1 MCGLVGFVDPK
12 RRWARSELHALARRM
27 AGTLVLRGPDDQG
40 TWADEDNGLALG
52 FRRLSIIDLTEAGH
66 QPMLSADQKAVIV
79 FNGEIYNA
87 NRLRPDLEARGVV
100 LRGRS
105 DTEVMIEAC
114 RLWGVEAAVSRFNG
128 MFAFAYWDR
137 EDQRLFLVR
146 DRMGIKPLYY
156 GMSGQ
161 CFFFGSQPKAFF
173 PHPDWQARLNGTALA
188 EYLRLNYVPHHLS
201 IYEGLAQVPPG
212 GVVSIRPGGAQI
224 GPVRRSYYWNFR
236 AIAREGIAN
245 RFAGTHQDAVDEL
258 NGLLREAVRDQLVAD
273 VPLGAFLSG
282 GIDSSI
288 VVAMM
293 KEVASNDVRT
303 FSIGFGERQYD
314 EAPFARRIAAHLGT
328 DHAEMYVRSEEA
340 LGLIPEV
347 ASWYD
352 EPLADN
358 SMIATYLVSR
368 LARER
373 VTIALSGDGGDE
385 LFGGYPWYRRGWA
398 LGATLGRVPRSVRA
412 SLASAIRFLSVK
424 SWDRVGNVVPRRLR
438 PERVGDRA
446 HKVAM
451 LLDFSRSDHVYR
463 YLVSQWNDPA
473 ELCLL
478 AEPEGADQWMASG
491 RDDVPE
497 FLERMLYYD
506 TIGYLPD
513 DILTKVDRASMAVSL
528 EARVPIL
535 DHRIVEFAWRLPMSV
550 RMMGGKPKGLLRQV
564 LARYVP
570 SDLFERPKQGFE
582 LPIADWL
589 RGGLREWAED
599 LISESA
605 LKQDG
610 IFAPALV
617 RQRWREHLN
626 GNRNWQYS
634 LWNVLMFQE
643 WKRAWLDQPRDG
655 AAVERIAI
663 KAAT

>member
-1 MCGLVGFVDPK
+1 
-12 RRWARSELHALARRM
+12 M
-27 AGTLVLRGPDDQG
+27 AGTLLLRGPDDHG
-40 TWADEDNGLALG
+40 TWADEDNGLAFG
-52 FRRLSIIDLTEAGH
+52 FRRLSIIDLTAAGH

-79 FNGEIYNA
+79 FNGEVYNA
-87 NRLRPDLEARGVV
+87 NRLRPELEERGVV
-100 LRGRS
+100 FRGRS

-137 EDQRLFLVR
+137 ESRRLFLVR

-156 GMSGQ
+156 GASGD

-173 PHPDWQARLNGTALA
+173 PHPDWQARLDATALA

-201 IYEGLAQVPPG
+201 IYDGLAQVPPG
-212 GVVSIRPGGAQI
+212 GIVSIRLGRGETARTER
-224 GPVRRSYYWNFR
+224 GYYWNFR
-236 AIAREGIAN
+236 SVARQAIGN
-245 RFAGTHQDAVDEL
+245 RFTGTKEDAVDEL

-293 KEVASNDVRT
+293 KEAASNDIRT
-303 FSIGFGERQYD
+303 FSIGFGESQYN
-314 EAPFARRIAAHLGT
+314 EAPFAKAIAAHLGT
-328 DHAEMYVRSEEA
+328 NHSEVYVRSDEA

-347 ASWYD
+347 SSWYD

-368 LARER
+368 LAREK

-385 LFGGYPWYRRGWA
+385 LFGGYPWYRQGKV
-398 LGATLGRVPRSVRA
+398 LGQTLGRLPRGFRA
-412 SLASAIRFLSVK
+412 SLASAIRVLSVET
-424 SWDRVGNVVPRRLR
+424 WDRIGRAIPGRLR
-438 PERVGDRA
+438 PARVGDRV
-446 HKVAM
+446 HKIAA
-451 LLDFSRSDHVYR
+451 LLDAAQPDHVYR
-463 YLVSQWNDPA
+463 FLVSQWSDPA
-473 ELCLL
+473 GLCLL
-478 AEPEGADQWMASG
+478 AEPEGDDLWMASG
-491 RDDVPE
+491 RDDVPD

-506 TIGYLPD
+506 TVGYLPD

-528 EARVPIL
+528 EARVPLL

-550 RMMGGKPKGLLRQV
+550 RTMGGQPKGLLRQV

-570 SDLFERPKQGFE
+570 KELFERPKQGFE

-610 IFAPALV
+610 IFAPALI
-617 RQRWREHLN
+617 RRRWREHLS

-643 WKRAWLDQPRDG
+643 WKRDWLDRPRG
-655 AAVERIAI
+655 AASPELRDMYASN
-663 KAAT
+663 